1 MGDLQQQILALPS
14 SEKLQLI
21 SFIANALKEDEVF
34 ERAFQRKM
42 RIDQDQGTSK
52 LISLEDAK
60 SRLYGK
66 HK

>member
-1 MGDLQQQILALPS
+1 MGDLQQQILALPA

-21 SFIANALKEDEVF
+21 TFIANALKEDELF
-34 ERAFQRKM
+34 ERAFQRKKK
-42 RIDQDQGTSK
+42 IEEGTSR

-60 SRLYGK
+60 LRLYGK